1 MSAEKKTRRLPNAG
15 PYLNMLPFFLRSLF
29 FAFWSY
35 ESWRSLPYTK
45 NGTHMIFISWQ
56 YFPLLSFSCENGL
69 CFELKVKAKNNN
81 IGKQTWE
88 EEVSTFC
95 FENEVCFEKRQK
107 VSRFSSNCDTSGK
120 ITHLQEEGK
129 TFYFEQVFKNMA
141 KIFISFLH
149 TIISLHRQKSNI
161 LRARAVVKSN
171 DSINCHSL
179 LQALKSLL

>member
-1 MSAEKKTRRLPNAG
+1 MIIVLYILILPK
-15 PYLNMLPFFLRSLF
+15 LRSLT
-29 FAFWSY
+29 
-35 ESWRSLPYTK
+35 YTK
-45 NGTHMIFISWQ
+45 KETCVNFISWHS
-56 YFPLLSFSCENGL
+56 FPLLSFSCENGL
-69 CFELKVKAKNNN
+69 CLSLKVKAKNNN

-107 VSRFSSNCDTSGK
+107 VSRFFSNRDTSGK

-141 KIFISFLH
+141 IIFISFLH
-149 TIISLHRQKSNI
+149 TIIFLHRQKSNI

-179 LQALKSLL
+179 QTLRSLL